1 MTKTSLL
8 ILKQCIFF
16 FSERSCQ
23 FLPKHRDIVR
33 NLKLWSLSIK
43 LYTAFFNLLYTESHA
58 HHKALIS
65 WYSICS
71 KLHFTINMKAFYFYV
86 SDRSC
91 QFLPKDLDIFRNVK
105 LWSLSDKLHTDVF
118 NPCTV
123 NPVHHYNAFISWY
136 SIFPCGIAVIT
147 HCE

>member
-1 MTKTSLL
+1 MNILTSLL
-8 ILKQCIFF
+8 ILKHLICFQSDLANSYQNTGIS
-16 FSERSCQ
+16 SET
-23 FLPKHRDIVR
+23 
-33 NLKLWSLSIK
+33 WSYGRCLSNFIQ
-43 LYTAFFNLLYTESHA
+43 LSSIYLYTESHA

-136 SIFPCGIAVIT
+136 SIFLCGLAFT
-147 HCE
+147 RHCE

>member
-8 ILKQCIFF
+8 MLKQCIFF

-33 NLKLWSLSIK
+33 NLRLWSLSIK

-58 HHKALIS
+58 HHKTLIS

-91 QFLPKDLDIFRNVK
+91 QFLPKDLDIFRNLK
-105 LWSLSDKLHTDVF
+105 LCSLFDKLHTTF
-118 NPCTV
+118 FKLLYSESNE
-123 NPVHHYNAFISWY
+123 HHKTLISWY
-136 SIFPCGIAVIT
+136 SNFPCSRAFIR